1 MKKKLGILSA
11 LALAFAGCGDSSSEE
26 PSEMDFKI
34 PEVDSF
40 EDLVHCTK
48 SHYGELVKVL
58 DLDSI
63 YECTS
68 EDWVVADSSSIE
80 DALSKSSSSLEKGA
94 SSSSVKASADDTKK
108 IENKKV
114 ESVKVSGYAQKGPFV
129 DGTTVNIY
137 GLDDKLEETKVKFS
151 GKTSGDSG
159 HFSIKDITLDNQYAL
174 IEVSG
179 FFENLMTWKATSGT
193 RTKLHAIVDLSAG
206 KSVNANVNLFTELE
220 YERVKQLVLNEKYN
234 VPAAKKH
241 ATAEILGL
249 FDVKGSK
256 DLTVTSVSLADTGSA
271 GASLYAFAVMMIA
284 DLSTSK
290 FGNRLDDFNEDFA
303 QDGSWDDAEMRAN
316 VADFLS
322 TYAGADSVRTR
333 AKALK
338 VSNKLPD
345 FEKILREF
353 WTNELGLGKCT
364 DSMETTIKKV
374 SNKESEQYGSGFAC
388 TSKRWHKTSE
398 LDTELGLCVTKREG
412 EFKESKL
419 KKSTTYFTCS
429 SGEWKEISKTAYELK
444 SCTSKRENEYV
455 KAESGEMFVCLDKQW
470 KELDDVTYELKLCT
484 ESRNEKVEKTKAG
497 KYYACYNE
505 EWQEVEEVDFK
516 IGYPCVEKGLNN
528 REELDGKYYRCDGK
542 KWAKISKDMFEIG
555 LCKAIYVG
563 ICEQG
568 VSGKYYHCVEDDGE
582 YVWEDYDM
590 ASCEIGECDESM
602 KDSTVVLEGVGYYC
616 NGKNWKT
623 CDASNANELIDD
635 FACVDSLEYDN
646 RYYAWRKALEKEK
659 IAGGVCSA
667 NFEISSEDNDDKWV
681 YYNNDSEAIYCINY
695 CNYEQCMMGVSE
707 YSWVQASE
715 ENLKTGMLCQS
726 GTVNVLKNG
735 YVCEALGARDFE
747 WRKAETVELKLNKVC
762 EYNIRYTVEGE
773 YACDYNEDGQMQWRK
788 ATGFEKES
796 GAVCE
801 KSRKGKTIT
810 SAKSNKFT
818 CRANTVGSKFYWV
831 KVIGGKEAIEI
842 GSQVWRNSNETYG
855 GKARSDDASGKKY
868 GTFYTFNA
876 AQNICSGNWRLPTKD
891 DVNELKNFFGGNK
904 TKIAAALLDSSNWYV
919 EDAKGNFVEVVGTN
933 DFGFSAS
940 QTGIFYDCS
949 DIKESYK
956 GMVCGG
962 EDYMER
968 NGQYSVAFYFWTSD
982 GGTGYGY
989 YGSIDHL
996 GEIQINKSNLS
1007 PVYLTNGVQSVPHLL
1022 PVRCILRE

>member
-256 DLTVTSVSLADTGSA
+256 DLTVTSVSLADTGSV

-528 REELDGKYYRCDGK
+528 REEFDGKYYRCDGK
-542 KWAKISKDMFEIG
+542 KWAEISEDMFEIS
-555 LCKAIYVG
+555 LCKAKYVG
-563 ICEQG
+563 ICERG

-602 KDSTVVLEGVGYYC
+602 KDQNIAYKGNGYYC
-616 NGKNWKT
+616 DG
-623 CDASNANELIDD
+623 NAWDVCNSSSVNTLSGNL
-635 FACVDSLEYDN
+635 ACVDSTEGAEQF
-646 RYYAWRKALEKEK
+646 YAWRVALEKEK
-659 IAGGVCSA
+659 IAGGVCS
-667 NFEISSEDNDDKWV
+667 ESRKISTGS
-681 YYNNDSEAIYCINY
+681 DSEWTYYEDGKKALYCVDECDYLPCQIEHLY
-695 CNYEQCMMGVSE
+695 VWTE
-707 YSWVQASE
+707 ASGDE
-715 ENLKTGMLCQS
+715 LKAGARCQS
-726 GTVNVLKNG
+726 NTEGSVKNG
-735 YVCEALGARDFE
+735 LACVKKGVHEYDYEWLEADL
-747 WRKAETVELKLNKVC
+747 
-762 EYNIRYTVEGE
+762 
-773 YACDYNEDGQMQWRK
+773 
-788 ATGFEKES
+788 FEKEV
-796 GAVCE
+796 GMACQ
-801 KSRKGKTIT
+801 KSKEGTQKSVGGKTY
-810 SAKSNKFT
+810 T
-818 CRANTVGSKFYWV
+818 CRSNTNGTRYFWTLSVSDSRTKAV
-831 KVIGGKEAIEI
+831 KKSYEAVAIGN
-842 GSQVWRNSNETYG
+842 QVWLNSNLNYSSSVTY
-855 GKARSDDASGKKY
+855 AADDASGSKY
-868 GTFYTFNA
+868 GAFYSYGATR
-876 AQNICSGNWRLPTKD
+876 SGNDLCPTGWKMPSKS
-891 DVNELKNFFGGNK
+891 DVEQLQKYLSDNSLNVVS
-904 TKIAAALLDSSNWYV
+904 ALLDSSRAFGENKNY
-919 EDAKGNFVEVVGTN
+919 DGTN
-933 DFGFSAS
+933 DYGFG
-940 QTGIFYDCS
+940 GL
-949 DIKESYK
+949 
-956 GMVCGG
+956 
-962 EDYMER
+962 
-968 NGQYSVAFYFWTSD
+968 
-982 GGTGYGY
+982 GTGEIYECSEEYEKLFSDNCNQKVQKLGTTEFWIVFDSDSDYNNASYSY
-989 YGSIDHL
+989 YGSISGGKVSVL
-996 GEIQINKSNLS
+996 TMGRTEKKTNSGGSIQWSHIPSLK
-1007 PVYLTNGVQSVPHLL
+1007 
-1022 PVRCILRE
+1022 PVRCILK